1 MKMKI
6 IADSS
11 LDIPEGKRSEYPIAK
26 VPFSVRFDDKTYVD
40 TDDVDLKAFEASM
53 VKSKSFQSACPSP
66 NDFYESFDDENM
78 VFGITITSKL
88 SGSYNSAILA
98 KNLYL
103 EEYPNKRVHI
113 FDSLSASTGP
123 FLTYLK
129 IRELREAG
137 RSFEDIIGEVSTYI
151 SKMETMFISQSLDN
165 LIKAGRMSNMKG
177 IIAKALNIVPIMGA
191 NDGTIELF
199 EKARGQKRAFNRLL
213 DMIGERGGDLKD
225 KIVAISHADYEEQAL
240 KLKAAIEKKFKPKR
254 IYILKMGALT
264 TLYADRKGIII
275 SF

>member
-1 MKMKI
+1 MRI
-6 IADSS
+6 ISDSS
-11 LDIPEGKRSEYPIAK
+11 LDIPQGKRDEYPITK

-53 VKSKSFQSACPSP
+53 VKSKTFQSACPSP
-66 NDFYESFDDENM
+66 NDFYESFNNEDM

-98 KNLYL
+98 KNLYM
-103 EEYPNKRVHI
+103 EEFPTKRVHI

-123 FLTYLK
+123 FLTYLR
-129 IRELREAG
+129 IREGIKAG
-137 RSFEDIIGEVSTYI
+137 KSFEDIIADVSGYI
-151 SKMETMFISQSLDN
+151 AKMETMFISQSLDN

-177 IIAKALNIVPIMGA
+177 FIAKALNIVPIMGA
-191 NDGTIELF
+191 TDGVIELF
-199 EKARGQKRAFNRLL
+199 DKARGQKRAFDRLI
-213 DMIGERGGDLKD
+213 DIMGERGGDLKD
-225 KIVAISHADYEEQAL
+225 RIIAISHADFEDQAI